1 MNVGS
6 NAQSSC
12 RIKKPRSSASL
23 AQSRAAIR
31 SSLTHGSRKVRSF
44 LTQSRGF
51 VMSRRSTSIKLAT
64 KAAILFGALFLVS
77 VLIAAIPAHQ
87 QRALEV
93 VIAPEQLPSQDAS
106 AQSLPSS
113 QSADHGG
120 APGAA
125 FQRTPT
131 GHTHSNRTYKTITRP
146 KTIPGVA
153 SPQ

>member
-6 NAQSSC
+6 N
-12 RIKKPRSSASL
+12 

-93 VIAPEQLPSQDAS
+93 VIAPEQLPSQDSS
-106 AQSLPSS
+106 AQP
-113 QSADHGG
+113 QAADHSSM
-120 APGAA
+120 PGM
-125 FQRTPT
+125 
-131 GHTHSNRTYKTITRP
+131 NK
-146 KTIPGVA
+146 
-153 SPQ
+153 